1 MKNFYLL
8 LFLMTI
14 GFNSNLFAQPT
25 VNCSNVIN
33 VSLGLDGIA
42 IITPDMVS
50 NGALHPDGVYS
61 VSVDT
66 LTCADVNTFVNY
78 TLSESVTGQSCTGLI
93 QVEDKLA
100 PIPVAQFPVI
110 VTIPAGQSS
119 VTILPDVIDEGS
131 YDNCSGLTLSIDKDT
146 YFSTDIGTTF
156 NVILTATDASGNANQ
171 AWTQVTVQGNANSQI
186 FCDTKCHSEPLGD
199 CNSGHTDTD
208 VVELPCDIDLGAI
221 SVAQTSDLSPANLIS
236 LYNVA
241 LADSEPQIVTTDPN
255 LFVASTY
262 SDTYFTQSAIFTK
275 VLREWVLIEWSTNS
289 LMSYTQIITFDG
301 TIGNG
306 FTAFICDTLPN
317 SAPVADCNSG
327 HTLADDVEWPDD
339 ITVNDHRITPD
350 ELFQVSQID
359 SADTRPVLG
368 VNAVNYTYSYQDIL
382 IGLTPPT
389 LDIRREWTVV
399 PTANT
404 GISFNYDQLI
414 NVTLPPNANST
425 VAVTTHK
432 GRPLEG
438 VDVNGVLTNSQG
450 IAIYAGSD
458 SITASLS
465 DDPFNGVNL
474 IDLILIRDAILGR
487 SKFSVYQ
494 NLAADMNGSTDF
506 GANLCENIGTNGV
519 SSLDI
524 VLLWRKITGVDTD
537 TSDLIW
543 EFTEEC
549 ADQTFVKSNIVAYKK
564 GDVDD
569 SSILTIPPMTT
580 SNIVVEDVLLNQ
592 GEQYTIPVG
601 INAAYDFEAFEIN
614 LDYDETILQINDVS
628 FEISEGQADA
638 LFNWSV
644 EDGKLRLSSMAGS
657 DGYALDASSDQISD
671 VMIEIEVTAVNNGLI
686 NESLSISN
694 SKSSYIILPSRTPI
708 YLGAEVINQIT
719 SNTINLGENTAIKI
733 GPNPTAGLLNLD
745 TELDLNEAIIDISD
759 MTGKRILTM
768 PFSTQVDIS
777 QINKGIYIIQ
787 VLDKENQYTQRIIK
801 L

>member
-14 GFNSNLFAQPT
+14 GLNSNLFAQPT
-25 VNCSNVIN
+25 VNCSNLIN

-50 NGALHPDGVYS
+50 NGPLHPDGVYS
-61 VSVDT
+61 VSIDT

-100 PIPVAQFPVI
+100 PVPVAQFPVI

-131 YDNCSGLTLSIDKDT
+131 YDNCSGLILSIDKDT

-156 NVILTATDASGNANQ
+156 NVILTATDASGNANE
-171 AWTQVTVQGNANSQI
+171 AWTQVTVQGNANTQI

-199 CNSGHTDTD
+199 CNSGHTDAD

-221 SVAQTSDLSPANLIS
+221 NVPQTANLSPANLIS
-236 LYNVA
+236 IYNVA
-241 LADSEPQIVTTDPN
+241 LADSEPQLDTSDPN
-255 LFVASTY
+255 IFVATSY

-275 VLREWVLIEWSTNS
+275 VLREWTLIEWNTNS
-289 LMSYTQIITFDG
+289 IMNYTQVITFDG
-301 TIGNG
+301 NIGTG

-327 HTLADDVEWPDD
+327 HTLADHVEWPDD
-339 ITVNDHRITPD
+339 LTVNDHRITPD

-382 IGLTPPT
+382 IGLTPST

-404 GISFNYDQLI
+404 GLTFNYDQLL
-414 NVTLPPNANST
+414 NVILPPNANST
-425 VAVTTHK
+425 VSVTTHK

-438 VDVNGVLTNSQG
+438 VDVNGILTDSQG
-450 IAIYAGSD
+450 IAIYSGAD
-458 SITASLS
+458 PITVSLT
-465 DDPFNGVNL
+465 DDPFNGVDL
-474 IDLILIRDAILGR
+474 IDLVLIRDAILGR
-487 SKFSVYQ
+487 SIFSVYQ
-494 NLAADMNGSTDF
+494 GLAADMNNNGVINGSFCD
-506 GANLCENIGTNGV
+506 GGGINGV
-519 SSLDI
+519 STLDI

-543 EFTEEC
+543 EFTDAC

-569 SSILTIPPMTT
+569 SSILSTPPMTT

-592 GEQYTIPVG
+592 GEKYTIPLG
-601 INAAYDFEAFEIN
+601 INADYDFEAFEIN
-614 LDYDETILQINDVS
+614 LDFDDTVLQIDDIS
-628 FEISEGQADA
+628 FSVSEGQNDA
-638 LFNWSV
+638 YFNWSV
-644 EDGKLRLSSMAGS
+644 EDGNLRLSSLAGA
-657 DGYALDASSDQISD
+657 DGYAIDASNDQIND
-671 VMIEIEVTAVNNGLI
+671 VMIEIEITAISNGLI

-694 SKSSYIILPSRTPI
+694 SKSSYIILPSRIPI

-719 SNTINLGENTAIKI
+719 SNTINLDDSTAIKI
-733 GPNPTAGLLNLD
+733 GPNPTSGLLNLD
-745 TELDLNEAIIDISD
+745 TELDLQDAIIDISD
-759 MTGKRILTM
+759 MTGKQVLSM
-768 PFSTQVDIS
+768 PFSNQVDIS
-777 QINKGIYIIQ
+777 KINKGIYIIQ
-787 VLDKENQYTQRIIK
+787 VLDKENQYTQKVIK